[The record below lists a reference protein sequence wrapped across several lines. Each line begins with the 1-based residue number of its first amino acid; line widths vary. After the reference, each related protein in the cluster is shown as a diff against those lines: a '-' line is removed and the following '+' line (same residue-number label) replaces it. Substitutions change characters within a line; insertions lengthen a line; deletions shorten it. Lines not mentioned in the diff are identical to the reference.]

1 MRQELIA
8 YAMVVAVS
16 AILSTILIF
25 GGAYFTTLIASV
37 LISSAVTYHG
47 THYMLNAIKKTDC

>member
-8 YAMVVAVS
+8 YVMVVAIS
-16 AILSTILIF
+16 AILSTVMIF

-37 LISSAVTYHG
+37 LISSAVTYHS
-47 THYMLNAIKKTDC
+47 THYVLNELKKTEC